1 METQPLDLVRLS
13 LDEKV
18 EVKMRTDRILKGKL
32 HAFDQH
38 MNLVLGNVA
47 EEIFTVDKK
56 THKVSTVVKSHDL
69 LFVRGDGVILLA
81 PVRS

>member
-38 MNLVLGNVA
+38 MNLVLGNVS
-47 EEIFTVDKK
+47 EEIFTVDKQ
-56 THKVSTVVKSHDL
+56 TQKVSSALKTHDL

-81 PVRS
+81 PMKS